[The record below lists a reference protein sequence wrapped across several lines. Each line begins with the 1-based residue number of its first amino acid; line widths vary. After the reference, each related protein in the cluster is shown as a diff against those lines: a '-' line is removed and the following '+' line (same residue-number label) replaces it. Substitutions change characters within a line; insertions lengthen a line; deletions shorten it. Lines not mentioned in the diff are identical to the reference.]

1 MHTPG
6 HALIN
11 IATLGSILGHEGA
24 ILAGALLPDVP
35 IVILYLQQ
43 RLAGVPEET
52 IWAVHYQKRFWLAV
66 IHGAH
71 SIPLAVLGALL
82 SWLAGSGAGVAFF
95 VSVLLH
101 SCCDLPVHAIDAH
114 RHFLP
119 FSQYRFQSPFS
130 YWDPRFH
137 ARYVAAIEVLLVLA
151 SSLYIALGLSLR
163 WPPRTR
169 LIATLSIVAVNLG
182 YLRSYYRSFVRR

>member
-1 MHTPG
+1 MQTPG

-43 RLAGVPEET
+43 RLRGTPEET
-52 IWAVHYQKRFWLAV
+52 IWAVHYQQRFWLAI

-71 SIPLAVLGALL
+71 SIPLAILGALVA
-82 SWLAGSGAGVAFF
+82 WLLGSGAGAAFF
-95 VSVLLH
+95 LSVLLH
-101 SCCDLPVHAIDAH
+101 ACCDLPVHAVDAH

-119 FSQYRFQSPFS
+119 LSQYRFQSPIS

-137 ARYVAAIEVLLVLA
+137 ARYVAALEALLVLA
-151 SSLYIALGLSLR
+151 CSIYLALVPSVHWRPGVR
-163 WPPRTR
+163 R
-169 LIATLSIVAVNLG
+169 LALVLMAAVNLW
-182 YLRSYYRSFVRR
+182 YARSYFRNFVRR

>member
-1 MHTPG
+1 MQTPG

-11 IATLGSILGHEGA
+11 IATLGSIFGHEGA

-43 RLAGVPEET
+43 KLRGTPDET
-52 IWAVHYQKRFWLAV
+52 IWAEHYQKRFWLAL

-71 SIPLAVLGALL
+71 SIPLSVLGALIA
-82 SWLAGSGAGVAFF
+82 WWAGSNVGVAFF
-95 VSVLLH
+95 ISVLMH
-101 SCCDLPVHAIDAH
+101 ACCDLPVHAIDAH

-119 FSQYRFQSPFS
+119 FSQYRFQSPLS

-137 ARYVAAIEVLLVLA
+137 ARYVALFELVLVQA
-151 SSLYIALGLSLR
+151 SSFYVAMILAMRWQPNVRTISNALM
-163 WPPRTR
+163 
-169 LIATLSIVAVNLG
+169 VVVNIW
-182 YLRSYYRSFVRR
+182 YVRNYWRHFVRT